1 MQVACTPSHTQHLGQ
16 LKGITRKPNYESGH
30 MLHFYE
36 TYSLM
41 ATNRMMRQET
51 SCLAVQINKFS
62 CILVMATGTGLTT
75 NKQQHL

>member
-1 MQVACTPSHTQHLGQ
+1 
-16 LKGITRKPNYESGH
+16 
-30 MLHFYE
+30 
-36 TYSLM
+36 M